1 MSSKK
6 LYIGKVSV
14 TFVGGET
21 VEKSIFKSGRA
32 IWLNDHIVHPNNC
45 NSFNGVIAEISVIH
59 NKPIEKWDWVE
70 LGRDYSKLQFRNYKR
85 P

>member
-21 VEKSIFKSGRA
+21 VEKNIFKSGRT
-32 IWLNDHIVHPNNC
+32 IWVNDHIVHPMNR
-45 NSFNGVIAEISVIH
+45 NSFEGIIHEIGVIH
-59 NKPIEKWDWVE
+59 NKAIEKWEWVAF
-70 LGRDYSKLQFRNYKR
+70 GQDYNKLQFRKYKT

>member
-14 TFVGGET
+14 TFVGSET
-21 VEKSIFKSGRA
+21 VEKNIFKSGRT
-32 IWLNDHIVHPNNC
+32 IQVNDHIVHPMNR
-45 NSFNGVIAEISVIH
+45 NSFEGIIHEIGVIH
-59 NKPIEKWDWVE
+59 NKAIEKWEWVAF
-70 LGRDYSKLQFRNYKR
+70 GQDYDKLQFRKYKT